1 MLLLLLLQAA
11 GADSLRIAPVTV
23 KEGTQRDELILDLTS
38 GIELTTGETSLS
50 KQLKNPKAKN
60 LLICREIHYTQ
71 MTKTA
76 VSLKSSIMNTILM
89 VAFRWL

>member
-1 MLLLLLLQAA
+1 MLLLLLLQAV

-50 KQLKNPKAKN
+50 KQLKNPKKN
-60 LLICREIHYTQ
+60 LLICRAIHYKQ
-71 MTKTA
+71 MVLSKTGA
-76 VSLKSSIMNTILM
+76 SLQK
-89 VAFRWL
+89 VP